1 MNHVMKHASSAIH
14 PVVADGVRSN
24 AETLPPLV
32 LASSAVD
39 RLRGIAT
46 AALRSEP
53 EVAEQL
59 LAELERADLVPAEA
73 MPANVVALG
82 RWVTYQDVQTGSI
95 RTIQLVMPGDADP
108 AAQKVSIVSPIGAAL
123 IGLSVGQVM
132 RWQLREGQTRR
143 LTVINVA
150 NDPAPAR

>member
-1 MNHVMKHASSAIH
+1 
-14 PVVADGVRSN
+14 
-24 AETLPPLV
+24 
-32 LASSAVD
+32 
-39 RLRGIAT
+39 RGIAT

-82 RWVTYQDVQTGSI
+82 RWVTYQDVQSGSI

-150 NDPAPAR
+150 DDPAQGR